1 MRSVRSYVREEPGSE
16 ERADRLVKLLAAG
29 LERLLRSR
37 RTGEGSGQEPVDFAP
52 NLLVTTDGQF
62 NGHGEEH

>member
-1 MRSVRSYVREEPGSE
+1 MRSVCSHVREEPGSK

-29 LERLLRSR
+29 LERFLRR
-37 RTGEGSGQEPVDFAP
+37 QGTGEGSGQEPVDFGP
-52 NLLVTTDGQF
+52 NLSVTTDGEF